1 MRINKT
7 YFEASF
13 VSFLIHALIL
23 LYLLGFFY
31 SESKQISILTK
42 PINVSLIYK
51 DQSGVKKNKP
61 IKKIIEPQK
70 IELSEVINKN
80 ETSTESISFDSL
92 LTTIGFDELL
102 KEDSL
107 ISERIEQNEIDL
119 YSSLIVKNI
128 QEAWRKPINI
138 QDGLICNLRLTINK
152 NGRVLNVNL
161 IKSSGNIRFDNSAIK
176 AVQRVE
182 TFSFYNQISA
192 SLFASNFRTVILKFN
207 PS

>member
-13 VSFLIHALIL
+13 VSFMIHALIL

-51 DQSGVKKNKP
+51 DQSGAKKNKP

-70 IELSEVINKN
+70 IELSEAINKN
-80 ETSTESISFDSL
+80 KTSTESISFDSL

-192 SLFASNFRTVILKFN
+192 SLFVSNFRTVILKFN

>member
-31 SESKQISILTK
+31 SESKQTSILTK

-70 IELSEVINKN
+70 IELSEAINKN
-80 ETSTESISFDSL
+80 ETSTESISFDL
-92 LTTIGFDELL
+92 LLNTIGFDELL
-102 KEDSL
+102 KEDNL

>member
-51 DQSGVKKNKP
+51 DQSGAKKNKP

-70 IELSEVINKN
+70 IELSEAINKN

-192 SLFASNFRTVILKFN
+192 NLFASNFRTVILKFN

>member
-31 SESKQISILTK
+31 FESKQASILTK
-42 PINVSLIYK
+42 PVNVSLIYK
-51 DQSGVKKNKP
+51 DQSAVKINKT
-61 IKKIIEPQK
+61 INKIIEPQK
-70 IELSEVINKN
+70 IESSEPSIKN
-80 ETSTESISFDSL
+80 ETSADSIPFDSL
-92 LTTIGFDELL
+92 ITTISFDELL

-107 ISERIEQNEIDL
+107 IADRTEQNEIDL

-138 QDGLICNLRLTINK
+138 QEGLICNLRLTINK
-152 NGRVLNVNL
+152 NGRILNVNL

-182 TFSFYNQISA
+182 TFSFYKKISA
-192 SLFASNFRTVILKFN
+192 SLFSSSFGTVIIKFN

>member
-31 SESKQISILTK
+31 SESKQASILTK
-42 PINVSLIYK
+42 PVNVSLIYK
-51 DQSGVKKNKP
+51 DQSEVKKNKP
-61 IKKIIEPQK
+61 IKKIIESQK
-70 IELSEVINKN
+70 IEFSEAVNKN

-102 KEDSL
+102 KEDNL

-138 QDGLICNLRLTINK
+138 QDGLICNLKLTINK

-192 SLFASNFRTVILKFN
+192 SLFVSNFRTVILKFN

>member
-31 SESKQISILTK
+31 FESKQASILTK
-42 PINVSLIYK
+42 PVNVSLIYK
-51 DQSGVKKNKP
+51 DQSVVKINKT
-61 IKKIIEPQK
+61 INKIIEPQK
-70 IELSEVINKN
+70 IESSEPSIKN
-80 ETSTESISFDSL
+80 ETSADSIPFDSL
-92 LTTIGFDELL
+92 ITTIGFDELL
-102 KEDSL
+102 KEDNL
-107 ISERIEQNEIDL
+107 ISERTEQNEIDL
-119 YSSLIVKNI
+119 YSSLIVKSI

-138 QDGLICNLRLTINK
+138 QEGLICNLRLTINK

-182 TFSFYNQISA
+182 TFSFYKKISA
-192 SLFASNFRTVILKFN
+192 SLFSSSFGTVIIKFN

>member
-31 SESKQISILTK
+31 FESKQASILTK
-42 PINVSLIYK
+42 PVNVSLIYK
-51 DQSGVKKNKP
+51 DQSAVKINKT
-61 IKKIIEPQK
+61 INKIIEPQK
-70 IELSEVINKN
+70 IESSEPSIKN
-80 ETSTESISFDSL
+80 ETSADSIPFDSL
-92 LTTIGFDELL
+92 ITTIGFDELL
-102 KEDSL
+102 KEDNL
-107 ISERIEQNEIDL
+107 ISERAEQNEIDL

-138 QDGLICNLRLTINK
+138 QEGLICNLKLTINK

-182 TFSFYNQISA
+182 TFSFYKEISA
-192 SLFASNFRTVILKFN
+192 SLFSSSFGTVIIKFN

>member
-31 SESKQISILTK
+31 FESKQASILTK

-51 DQSGVKKNKP
+51 DQSALKINKT
-61 IKKIIEPQK
+61 INKIIEPQK
-70 IELSEVINKN
+70 IKLSEASIKN
-80 ETSTESISFDSL
+80 ETSTDPISFESL
-92 LTTIGFDELL
+92 LTTISFDELL
-102 KEDSL
+102 KEENL
-107 ISERIEQNEIDL
+107 IFENIEQNEIDL

-138 QDGLICNLRLTINK
+138 QEGLICNLRLTINK
-152 NGRVLNVNL
+152 NGRVINVKL

-192 SLFASNFRTVILKFN
+192 SLFSSNFGTVIIKFN